1 MLVGLYL
8 AGLRGLSPGNQALSL
23 KPWSMV
29 GVLVTLMELADVF
42 WTSDQDVSWV
52 PPKLGVSGMP

>member
-8 AGLRGLSPGNQALSL
+8 AGLRGLSPGNQAPSL
-23 KPWSMV
+23 KPGFIV
-29 GVLVTLMELADVF
+29 GVPVTLMELADVF

-52 PPKLGVSGMP
+52 APK